1 VPDSKDMLT
10 TSEENY
16 LKAIYKISQ
25 KKGIPVSTNDLA
37 DELSTSPASVTDM
50 IKKLYEKKLV
60 DYQRYQGTYLTTE
73 GGKLATQLVR
83 RHRLWECF
91 LVEKLSFGWEE
102 VHDIAEQL
110 EHIQSDELV
119 NRLEEYLNFPRFDPH
134 GDPIPDRTGRFTIRA
149 QTPLVSLNL
158 TDRVEVVGVAIH
170 DSQFLR
176 YLGEMNIEIG
186 TQLEILEKFEY
197 DGSMRIR
204 IDGHSPTLISP
215 IIAKNIHVKK
225 L

>member
-1 VPDSKDMLT
+1 MLT
-10 TSEENY
+10 TSEEKY

-25 KKGIPVSTNDLA
+25 KKGIPVATNDLA
-37 DELSTSPASVTDM
+37 EELSTSAASVTEM
-50 IKKLYEKKLV
+50 IKKLFEKKFV
-60 DYQRYQGTYLTTE
+60 EYQRYQGTLLTTE

-91 LVEKLSFGWEE
+91 LVEKLSYGWDE
-102 VHDIAEQL
+102 VHDLADQL
-110 EHIQSDELV
+110 EHIKSDELV
-119 NRLEEYLNFPRFDPH
+119 NRLEEFLNFPRFDPH

-149 QTPLVSLNL
+149 QFPLSTLNIS
-158 TDRVEVVGVAIH
+158 DKAEVVGVAIH

-176 YLGEMNIEIG
+176 YLGEMNLEIG

-197 DGSMRIR
+197 DGSMRVQ
-204 IDGHSPTLISP
+204 IDGHLPTLISP

-225 L
+225 I